1 MTPCSIYHTLRNA
14 QPQAAKDIDGVK
26 RDLSQFAGRVT
37 LVVNVASHD
46 SFTDL
51 NYKGESQPPAVD

>member
-1 MTPCSIYHTLRNA
+1 M
-14 QPQAAKDIDGVK
+14 K
-26 RDLSQFAGRVT
+26 RDLSQYAGRVT

-51 NYKGESQPPAVD
+51 NYKGESQPPAVRRVSSILTLDN